1 MKSIKPFKLFESSED
16 LKHIVIEC
24 EDILLELKD
33 EGFKTDISKGTSPH
47 DWILVNISKKDTLPL
62 MEDLMLKDIEETV
75 ERLKNYLS
83 NLGFKTYNS
92 ASNYPNVIYQGVTN
106 PYDFSTEYILSKT
119 SIQFNKTNLPHF
131 ARNIDSYIK
140 TTESKKEV
148 YKSIVSDIKYD
159 LQDILI
165 ELVDENFKYQIN
177 INDWN
182 KNYKLINDNEVVKWV
197 SLEIS
202 KEGDWNLTEV
212 EDYLI
217 RVVEFLSLK
226 GLYPLFDPKPQSK
239 IETILISN
247 HSDIFKNRM
256 HKVAGT
262 TNTFAY
268 DIQFKTDDVS

>member
-1 MKSIKPFKLFESSED
+1 MKNLVNFKLFESVED
-16 LKHIVIEC
+16 LKKIVADC

-33 EGFKTDISKGTSPH
+33 IGFRTEILKGISPH
-47 DWILVNISKKDTLPL
+47 DWILINISKEDTLPL

-75 ERLKNYLS
+75 ERLKSYLS

-92 ASNYPNVIYQGVTN
+92 ASNYPNVIYHGVIN
-106 PYDFSTEYILSKT
+106 PYNFRTEYTLSKT
-119 SIQFNKTNLPHF
+119 SIQFNRTDLPHF

-148 YKSIVSDIKYD
+148 YESIVSDVKYD

-165 ELVDENFKYQIN
+165 ELVDEGFKYKIHIN
-177 INDWN
+177 NWN
-182 KNYKLINDNEVVKWV
+182 KNYKLISDNSVIKWI

-202 KEGDWNLTEV
+202 KEGDWNLKDI
-212 EDYLI
+212 EDCI
-217 RVVEFLSLK
+217 ARVVEFLSTK
-226 GLYPLFDPKPQSK
+226 GLYPLFDPKPQTSLDS
-239 IETILISN
+239 ILISN
-247 HSDIFKNRM
+247 SSDIFKNRM

-268 DIQFKTDDVS
+268 DIQFKTDSVV

>member
-1 MKSIKPFKLFESSED
+1 MKSIKPFKLFESTED

-24 EDILLELKD
+24 EDILLDIND
-33 EGFKTDISKGTSPH
+33 EGFKTEISKGTSPH
-47 DWILVNISKKDTLPL
+47 DWILVNISKKEKFLVD
-62 MEDLMLKDIEETV
+62 DIKETV
-75 ERLKNYLS
+75 ERLIEYLS
-83 NLGFKTYNS
+83 KLGFKTYNS
-92 ASNYPNVIYQGVTN
+92 SDNYPKIRSKGIMN
-106 PYDFSTEYILSKT
+106 PYNFNVEYNLSIT

-182 KNYKLINDNEVVKWV
+182 KNYKLINDNEVVKWL

-212 EDYLI
+212 EDYLM

-226 GLYPLFDPKPQSK
+226 GLYPLFDPKPQTGLN
-239 IETILISN
+239 TILISN